1 MTMRRL
7 IRSNKGLTLLEVL
20 ISASILAVSLLA
32 IAAVFPAAMGA
43 MEGAGEERR
52 AYAVAQGMLERIQ
65 GTAAFNDT
73 FLYDGQSTAQATPFL
88 TGSAV
93 VDANLTAWKQEIE
106 QVPGSGLPQGV
117 GTITVVTVA
126 GVTPARLATITVT
139 VQWPN
144 QRQIAAVLI
153 TQVSET

>member
-73 FLYDGQSTAQATPFL
+73 LLYNGQSTAQATPFL

-106 QVPGSGLPQGV
+106 QVPGSGLLQGV
-117 GTITVVTVA
+117 GTITVTVV
-126 GVTPARLATITVT
+126 GLTPARLATITVT

-144 QRQIAAVLI
+144 QRQISAVLI

>member
-20 ISASILAVSLLA
+20 ISAAILAVSLIA
-32 IAAVFPAAMGA
+32 IAAMFPAVMGA

-52 AYAVAQGMLERIQ
+52 AYAVGQGMLERIR
-65 GTAAFNDT
+65 GTAAFGDIL
-73 FLYDGQSTAQATPFL
+73 LYNGQSTAQVTPFL

-93 VDANLTAWKQEIE
+93 VDANLTAWKQDIE

-117 GTITVVTVA
+117 GTITVTVV
-126 GVTPARLATITVT
+126 GITPARLATITVT
-139 VQWPN
+139 VQWSN
-144 QRQIAAVLI
+144 QRRISAVLI

>member
-20 ISASILAVSLLA
+20 ISAAILAVSLLA
-32 IAAVFPAAMGA
+32 IAAMFPAAMGA

-52 AYAVAQGMLERIQ
+52 AYSVAQGMMERMR
-65 GTAAFNDT
+65 GAATFNIM
-73 FLYDGQSTAQATPFL
+73 LSYDGQSTAQANFN
-88 TGSAV
+88 TGSAG
-93 VDANLTAWKQEIE
+93 VDTNLTAWKQEIE

-117 GTITVVTVA
+117 GTITVVA
-126 GVTPARLATITVT
+126 GAPPARLATITVT
-139 VQWPN
+139 VQWSN
-144 QRQIAAVLI
+144 QRRISAVLI

>member
-7 IRSNKGLTLLEVL
+7 IRSNKGLTLLEVMV
-20 ISASILAVSLLA
+20 SAAILAVSLLA
-32 IAAVFPAAMGA
+32 IAAVFPAAMGG
-43 MEGAGEERR
+43 MQGAGDERR
-52 AYAVAQGMLERIQ
+52 AYAVGQGMLERIR

-73 FLYDGQSTAQATPFL
+73 LLYNGQSTAQATPFV

-93 VDANLTAWKQEIE
+93 VDANLTAWKQDIE

-117 GTITVVTVA
+117 GMITVTVVGA
-126 GVTPARLATITVT
+126 TPARLATITVT

-144 QRQIAAVLI
+144 QRRISAVLI

>member
-20 ISASILAVSLLA
+20 ISAAILAVSLLA
-32 IAAVFPAAMGA
+32 IAAMFPAAMGA
-43 MEGAGEERR
+43 MEGAGDERR
-52 AYAVAQGMLERIQ
+52 AYAVGQGMLERIR
-65 GTAAFNDT
+65 GTAAFGDIL
-73 FLYDGQSTAQATPFL
+73 LYNGQSTAALTI

-93 VDANLTAWKQEIE
+93 VDANLTTWKQDIE

-117 GTITVVTVA
+117 GTITVTVV
-126 GVTPARLATITVT
+126 GITPARLATITVT
-139 VQWPN
+139 VQWSN
-144 QRQIAAVLI
+144 QRRISAVLI

>member
-1 MTMRRL
+1 MRRL
-7 IRSNKGLTLLEVL
+7 IRSNKGLTLLEVM

-65 GTAAFNDT
+65 GTAAFENV
-73 FLYDGQSTAQATPFL
+73 LQYNGQSTAQATPFL

-117 GTITVVTVA
+117 GTITVTVV
-126 GVTPARLATITVT
+126 GVTPARLGTITVT

-144 QRQIAAVLI
+144 QRQISAVLI

>member
-7 IRSNKGLTLLEVL
+7 IRSNKGLTLLEVM

-65 GTAAFNDT
+65 GTAAFEDIL
-73 FLYDGQSTAQATPFL
+73 LYNGQSTAQANFNTI
-88 TGSAV
+88 SAFV
-93 VDANLTAWKQEIE
+93 NVNLTAWKQEIE

-144 QRQIAAVLI
+144 QRRISAVLI